1 MTMHHNNDDMR
12 QPRKTIKL
20 KVKQPWEMPTGHR
33 EDRGNTTFDNR
44 PKRRRTRNDVDRE
57 WRKEY
62 DM

>member
-1 MTMHHNNDDMR
+1 
-12 QPRKTIKL
+12 
-20 KVKQPWEMPTGHR
+20 MPTGHR